1 MTDDER
7 KKAIASIKDPNLKGD
22 ETAIRN
28 AVLNDRIEKAVQGS
42 EWSVGGDNRR
52 IVESGTALIQG
63 LVSGDVNK
71 AVANASAPYIANQ
84 IAKNIGEKNK
94 AGRLAA
100 HGIANVAL
108 ALAKGENAG
117 AQSLGAM
124 TGEAMG
130 MLSVE
135 LYGKTVGELTED
147 EKATVSAFASLAAGI
162 AGGLVGG
169 DTSSAGNAAEAG
181 KTTVENNH
189 MSNFFGNRG
198 DKYFEGALTLATTLH
213 DEGKSDAEINA
224 ALQVYAKGD
233 HPEGQDPAR
242 GLLIAWAPVPTI
254 AGSAVIAPASATY
267 GLIFGGLLGGG
278 SDATQQFL
286 TMKPGES
293 YNYTDTLIAIGTGS
307 LTQGKGV
314 IFTTAVNGGG
324 AYLGSTL
331 KNEDPTAAVT
341 GNVVGTVIGIKVGD
355 KVTGNLLNN
364 GYGPVKSEIIGEVI
378 GGGVGSTAENA
389 TEKTIKDLKGNK

>member
-1 MTDDER
+1 
-7 KKAIASIKDPNLKGD
+7 
-22 ETAIRN
+22 
-28 AVLNDRIEKAVQGS
+28 
-42 EWSVGGDNRR
+42 
-52 IVESGTALIQG
+52 
-63 LVSGDVNK
+63 
-71 AVANASAPYIANQ
+71 
-84 IAKNIGEKNK
+84 
-94 AGRLAA
+94 
-100 HGIANVAL
+100 
-108 ALAKGENAG
+108 
-117 AQSLGAM
+117 
-124 TGEAMG
+124 
-130 MLSVE
+130 
-135 LYGKTVGELTED
+135 

-169 DTSSAGNAAEAG
+169 DTSSAGNAAQAG
-181 KTTVENNH
+181 KTTVENNS
-189 MSNFFGNRG
+189 MSNFFGAQG
-198 DKYFEGALTLATTLH
+198 GKYFEGALTLATTLH

-224 ALQVYAKGD
+224 ALQDYAKGD

-254 AGSAVIAPASATY
+254 AGGAVIAPASTAY
-267 GLIFGGLLGGG
+267 GLIFGGLLGGS

-293 YNYTDTLIAIGTGS
+293 YSYTDTLIAIGTGS

>member
-1 MTDDER
+1 
-7 KKAIASIKDPNLKGD
+7 
-22 ETAIRN
+22 
-28 AVLNDRIEKAVQGS
+28 
-42 EWSVGGDNRR
+42 
-52 IVESGTALIQG
+52 
-63 LVSGDVNK
+63 
-71 AVANASAPYIANQ
+71 
-84 IAKNIGEKNK
+84 
-94 AGRLAA
+94 
-100 HGIANVAL
+100 
-108 ALAKGENAG
+108 
-117 AQSLGAM
+117 
-124 TGEAMG
+124 
-130 MLSVE
+130 
-135 LYGKTVGELTED
+135 

-169 DTSSAGNAAEAG
+169 DTSSAANAAEAG
-181 KTTVENNH
+181 KATVENNALSLPPG
-189 MSNFFGNRG
+189 MSS
-198 DKYFEGALTLATTLH
+198 YAQGAFSLATSMH
-213 DEGKSDAEINA
+213 NEGKSDTEINA
-224 ALQVYAKGD
+224 ALQEYAKGN

-242 GLLIAWAPVPTI
+242 GLLIAWAPIPTI
-254 AGSAVIAPASATY
+254 AGSAVIAPASAAY
-267 GLIFGGLLGGG
+267 GLIFGGLLGGS